1 MLFPAC
7 SWRFILARALGCG
20 RAAAG
25 SGSSAGFW
33 ASAGLDPQHSL
44 EPCPKLI
51 PPELGGSDSASPSD
65 FSPCWSHAGRPQEF
79 LAGCR
84 QSPFRKTFNPPKI
97 PSVPLPE
104 RSQFP
109 APPRLGGFGL
119 CGSGR
124 PRARFPRV
132 FSIPGGMRGSSTHG
146 ALPAPRSPRCR
157 PPKPSLCFPGKSHP
171 GIPGGCCCRA
181 GGAVRSRDSLVYTS
195 PWQHLGKKTF
205 EKHRLRIMGCSLS
218 SLCSPHVSPR
228 CGEHPAWVNHL
239 EISTS
244 RRFLFK

>member
-1 MLFPAC
+1 MLGHWAVGGLLQDQGARLGFGHLLDLVLSIPWNLVPNSSHPSWGALTVPPPQISLPAGHTQGDPR
-7 SWRFILARALGCG
+7 SSLLDVVNHLLGKP
-20 RAAAG
+20 
-25 SGSSAGFW
+25 
-33 ASAGLDPQHSL
+33 L
-44 EPCPKLI
+44 
-51 PPELGGSDSASPSD
+51 
-65 FSPCWSHAGRPQEF
+65 
-79 LAGCR
+79 
-84 QSPFRKTFNPPKI
+84 TPPKI

-109 APPRLGGFGL
+109 APPKLGGFGL

-157 PPKPSLCFPGKSHP
+157 PPKPSLCFPGNSHP

-181 GGAVRSRDSLVYTS
+181 GGAVRSQDSLVYTS

-228 CGEHPAWVNHL
+228 CGEHPGWVNHL

-244 RRFLFK
+244 RRFLSK

>member
-1 MLFPAC
+1 MLGHWAVGGLVQD
-7 SWRFILARALGCG
+7 WGARLGYIG
-20 RAAAG
+20 
-25 SGSSAGFW
+25 

-44 EPCPKLI
+44 ELCPKLI
-51 PPELGGSDSASPSD
+51 PPELGGSGSDSPSD
-65 FSPCWSHAGRPQEF
+65 CSPCWSHAGRPQEF

-119 CGSGR
+119 CRSGR

-157 PPKPSLCFPGKSHP
+157 PPKPSLCFPGNSHP

-218 SLCSPHVSPR
+218 SLCSPPR
-228 CGEHPAWVNHL
+228 
-239 EISTS
+239 
-244 RRFLFK
+244 